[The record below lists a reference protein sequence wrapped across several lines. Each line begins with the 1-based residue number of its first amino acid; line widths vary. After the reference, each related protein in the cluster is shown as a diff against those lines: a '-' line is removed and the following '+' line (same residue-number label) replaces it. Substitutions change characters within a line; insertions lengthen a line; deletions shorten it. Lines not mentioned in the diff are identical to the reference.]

1 MSWPADPD
9 GDVFRRL
16 QAQGFTFSEPHA
28 IDFNVDFNEWPPPQ
42 EAIIA
47 LRSQH
52 PNLEVV
58 EPDADSPG
66 YVLFQVVGKVSYELV
81 TSVQRSAS
89 SLVAKFGGV
98 CESWGV
104 LSS

>member
-16 QAQGFTFSEPHA
+16 QAQAFNFSEPHA
-28 IDFNVDFNEWPPPQ
+28 IDFNVEFVRWPPPQ
-42 EAIIA
+42 EAVA
-47 LRSQH
+47 LLRSRH
-52 PNLEVV
+52 PSLEVV
-58 EPDADSPG
+58 QPEADFPG
-66 YVLFQVVGKVSYELV
+66 YVLFQVVDKVSYELV
-81 TSVQRSAS
+81 TSVQRSTS
-89 SLVAKFGGV
+89 SLVTKFGGV

>member
-16 QAQGFTFSEPHA
+16 QEQGFNFLEPHA
-28 IDFNVDFNEWPPPQ
+28 IDFNVEFNEWPPPQ
-42 EAIIA
+42 EAIA
-47 LRSQH
+47 LLRTRH
-52 PNLEVV
+52 PSLEVV
-58 EPDADSPG
+58 EPDAEIPG
-66 YVLFQVVGKVSYELV
+66 YVSFQVFGAVSYEHV

-89 SLVAKFGGV
+89 SMVATFGGV

-104 LSS
+104 FSS